1 MPAHNAFCR
10 AVELSALHRA
20 ISGFNY
26 TWAVI
31 QSLHLIAMAVMV
43 ASITAFDLRLLG
55 LAMRRVPISRLGE
68 RLLPATWSA
77 FGLSILTGG
86 TMFLEKAIA
95 YCQNWI
101 FLTKMGLILLA
112 GINMAVFHFTVYR
125 GVTKWDESAATPL
138 SAKLVGSIS
147 VLLWASVVVAGRW
160 IGFI

>member
-1 MPAHNAFCR
+1 MPVSNAFCR
-10 AVELSALHRA
+10 AVELSPLHKA
-20 ISGFNY
+20 ISGFNF

-31 QSLHLIAMAVMV
+31 QSLHLVAMALLV

-68 RLLPATWSA
+68 RLLPVTWSA

-101 FLTKMGLILLA
+101 FLTKMFLILLA

-125 GVTKWDESAATPL
+125 SVTKWDENTATPL
-138 SAKLVGSIS
+138 SAKVVGSIS